1 MTVLKWLVV
10 LGSVGYLT
18 GLVVLFFAQR
28 SFIFPVPLTARTAP
42 EAAGL
47 AAADEHLLTT
57 ADGEKIIVWHVP
69 AKPGHAV
76 VLHFHGNGDFLA
88 GLAGRFRDITAD
100 GTGLVALS
108 YRGYAGSSGRP
119 SEQGLLS
126 DAAAAYAFAAAR
138 YSADQIVVWGFSLGS
153 GVAVAL
159 AADQPIG
166 KLILEAP
173 YTSIV
178 DVAAA
183 AFPLLPVRWL
193 IRDQFRSDQRI
204 SRVTA
209 PLLIMHGARDAT
221 IPIDLGDRL
230 FALAREP
237 KQFVRFPQGAHN
249 DLGSYG
255 AIETA
260 RQFIEASSR

>member
-1 MTVLKWLVV
+1 M
-10 LGSVGYLT
+10 
-18 GLVVLFFAQR
+18 
-28 SFIFPVPLTARTAP
+28 
-42 EAAGL
+42 
-47 AAADEHLLTT
+47 
-57 ADGEKIIVWHVP
+57 
-69 AKPGHAV
+69 
-76 VLHFHGNGDFLA
+76 
-88 GLAGRFRDITAD
+88 
-100 GTGLVALS
+100 
-108 YRGYAGSSGRP
+108 
-119 SEQGLLS
+119 
-126 DAAAAYAFAAAR
+126 
-138 YSADQIVVWGFSLGS
+138 VWGFSLGS

-183 AFPLLPVRWL
+183 AFPFLPVRWL

-260 RQFIEASSR
+260 RHFIEASSR